1 MTDTELAA
9 RIRQI
14 TGQEPD
20 DEKAESGLLT
30 RTEMLQ
36 ETIDELAALGWRAV
50 VHGPEIHLALPLAL
64 LAVGLLVLFG
74 GRRK

>member
-9 RIRQI
+9 RIWKI

-30 RTEMLQ
+30 E
-36 ETIDELAALGWRAV
+36 D
-50 VHGPEIHLALPLAL
+50 
-64 LAVGLLVLFG
+64 
-74 GRRK
+74 